1 MRPSLKG
8 ALLTIV
14 LALAAGF
21 GGVYLGQTVLN
32 PQPRTPSL
40 HDVIHRE
47 LHLDAA
53 QTGQIEALEST
64 YAARRQALELEMRA
78 ANADLAVA
86 IREEHGYGPRVTA
99 AIERFHHAMGQLQ
112 TEMIHHVFAMREV
125 MTAEQKARFDERIV
139 TALTAEPR

>member
-1 MRPSLKG
+1 MKPSLKG

-14 LALAAGF
+14 LALLAGF
-21 GGVYLGQTVLN
+21 GGVYLGQTILN

-40 HDVIHRE
+40 HDVIHDE
-47 LHLDAA
+47 LRLDAA
-53 QTGQIEALEST
+53 QLRRIEALEAD
-64 YAARRQALELEMRA
+64 YATRRQALELEMRA

-112 TEMIHHVFAMREV
+112 TEMVRHVFAMRDV
-125 MTAEQKARFDERIV
+125 MTPEQRERFDGRIV
-139 TALTAEPR
+139 TALTAEPG